1 MWDLIF
7 NRNKKHLPNY
17 FSFSQISSFEM
28 CPMQYKLIYIDG
40 VKRKYESIESFMG
53 KRVHSVLEW
62 LYKPENK
69 EKIIVV
75 DLRISMCIKKRARLT
90 LGGYSYLPEKMYDW
104 EPYYEIDR
112 RLLPKTVS

>member
-1 MWDLIF
+1 MKDQKEVMYGGPKYKSQLKIF
-7 NRNKKHLPNY
+7 ERMIIVFDKAIKERELLLNN
-17 FSFSQISSFEM
+17 QIS
-28 CPMQYKLIYIDG
+28 
-40 VKRKYESIESFMG
+40 
-53 KRVHSVLEW
+53 H
-62 LYKPENK
+62 ENK

-104 EPYYEIDR
+104 EPHYEIDR

>member
-1 MWDLIF
+1 MKDQKEVEYGGPKYKSQLKIFERMIVVFDKAIKERDLLLS
-7 NRNKKHLPNY
+7 N
-17 FSFSQISSFEM
+17 QIN
-28 CPMQYKLIYIDG
+28 
-40 VKRKYESIESFMG
+40 
-53 KRVHSVLEW
+53 H
-62 LYKPENK
+62 ENK

-112 RLLPKTVS
+112 KLLPKTAS

>member
-1 MWDLIF
+1 MKDQKEVVYGGPKYKSQLKIF
-7 NRNKKHLPNY
+7 ERMIVVFDKAVKERELLLNN
-17 FSFSQISSFEM
+17 QIS
-28 CPMQYKLIYIDG
+28 
-40 VKRKYESIESFMG
+40 
-53 KRVHSVLEW
+53 H
-62 LYKPENK
+62 ENK

-112 RLLPKTVS
+112 KLLPKTAS

>member
-1 MWDLIF
+1 MKDQKEVVYGGPKYKSQLKIF
-7 NRNKKHLPNY
+7 ERMIVVFDKAIKERELLLNN
-17 FSFSQISSFEM
+17 QIS
-28 CPMQYKLIYIDG
+28 
-40 VKRKYESIESFMG
+40 
-53 KRVHSVLEW
+53 H
-62 LYKPENK
+62 ENK

-112 RLLPKTVS
+112 KLLPKTAS

>member
-1 MWDLIF
+1 MKDQKEVVYRGPKYKSQLKIFERMIVVFDKAIKERDLLL
-7 NRNKKHLPNY
+7 NN
-17 FSFSQISSFEM
+17 QIS
-28 CPMQYKLIYIDG
+28 
-40 VKRKYESIESFMG
+40 
-53 KRVHSVLEW
+53 H
-62 LYKPENK
+62 ENK

-112 RLLPKTVS
+112 KLLPKTAS

>member
-1 MWDLIF
+1 MKDQKEVVYGGPKYKSQLKIF
-7 NRNKKHLPNY
+7 ERMIVVFDKAIKERELLLNN
-17 FSFSQISSFEM
+17 QIS
-28 CPMQYKLIYIDG
+28 
-40 VKRKYESIESFMG
+40 
-53 KRVHSVLEW
+53 H
-62 LYKPENK
+62 ENK

-112 RLLPKTVS
+112 KLLPKTAG

>member
-1 MWDLIF
+1 MKNQKEVEYGGPKYKSQLKIFERMMVVFEKAIKERELLLI
-7 NRNKKHLPNY
+7 NQSNH
-17 FSFSQISSFEM
+17 
-28 CPMQYKLIYIDG
+28 
-40 VKRKYESIESFMG
+40 
-53 KRVHSVLEW
+53 
-62 LYKPENK
+62 ENK

-112 RLLPKTVS
+112 KLLPKTVS

>member
-1 MWDLIF
+1 MKNQKEVEYGGPKYKSQLKIFERMMIVFEKAIKERELLLI
-7 NRNKKHLPNY
+7 NQSNH
-17 FSFSQISSFEM
+17 
-28 CPMQYKLIYIDG
+28 
-40 VKRKYESIESFMG
+40 
-53 KRVHSVLEW
+53 
-62 LYKPENK
+62 ENK

-112 RLLPKTVS
+112 KLLPKTVS

>member
-1 MWDLIF
+1 MKDQKEVEYGEPKYKSQLKIF
-7 NRNKKHLPNY
+7 ERMIVVFDKAIKERELLLNN
-17 FSFSQISSFEM
+17 QIS
-28 CPMQYKLIYIDG
+28 
-40 VKRKYESIESFMG
+40 
-53 KRVHSVLEW
+53 H
-62 LYKPENK
+62 ENK

-112 RLLPKTVS
+112 KLLPKTAS

>member
-1 MWDLIF
+1 MKDQKEVVYGGPKYKSQLKIF
-7 NRNKKHLPNY
+7 ERMIVVFDKAIKERGLLLNN
-17 FSFSQISSFEM
+17 QIS
-28 CPMQYKLIYIDG
+28 
-40 VKRKYESIESFMG
+40 
-53 KRVHSVLEW
+53 H
-62 LYKPENK
+62 ENK

-112 RLLPKTVS
+112 KLLPKTAS

>member
-1 MWDLIF
+1 MKDQKEVEYGGPKYKSQLKIF
-7 NRNKKHLPNY
+7 ERMIVVFDKAIKERELLLSN
-17 FSFSQISSFEM
+17 QIN
-28 CPMQYKLIYIDG
+28 
-40 VKRKYESIESFMG
+40 
-53 KRVHSVLEW
+53 H
-62 LYKPENK
+62 ENK

-112 RLLPKTVS
+112 KLLPKTAS

>member
-1 MWDLIF
+1 MKDQREVEHGGPKYKSQLKIF
-7 NRNKKHLPNY
+7 ERMIVVFDKAIKERELLLNN
-17 FSFSQISSFEM
+17 QIS
-28 CPMQYKLIYIDG
+28 
-40 VKRKYESIESFMG
+40 
-53 KRVHSVLEW
+53 H
-62 LYKPENK
+62 ENK

-112 RLLPKTVS
+112 KLLPKTAS

>member
-1 MWDLIF
+1 MKDQKELLYGGPKYKSQLKIF
-7 NRNKKHLPNY
+7 ERMIVVFDKAIKERELLLNN
-17 FSFSQISSFEM
+17 QIS
-28 CPMQYKLIYIDG
+28 
-40 VKRKYESIESFMG
+40 
-53 KRVHSVLEW
+53 H
-62 LYKPENK
+62 ENK

-112 RLLPKTVS
+112 KLLPKTAS

>member
-1 MWDLIF
+1 MKDQKEL
-7 NRNKKHLPNY
+7 KYGGPKY
-17 FSFSQISSFEM
+17 KSQLKVFERM
-28 CPMQYKLIYIDG
+28 IVVFEKAIKERELLLSKQN
-40 VKRKYESIESFMG
+40 S
-53 KRVHSVLEW
+53 H
-62 LYKPENK
+62 ENK

-112 RLLPKTVS
+112 KLLPKTVS